1 MRSRV
6 RGLIPLIV
14 GKELHRMLFNPLV
27 VAAIVLLLLVTGL
40 ATLNS
45 ADTYLWGVRQYEE
58 VITPREESPTA
69 NLGATVAVRPS
80 PLHIIARG
88 TGDTLSRPV
97 NAMRQLE
104 AAFNIK
110 YAVGQERRQQ
120 ELVYSLVDE
129 VDTAFVLRM
138 LLPLLALL
146 ISYSV
151 VCGERQEGTLRQ
163 VLSNSVS
170 RRRLLTGKLI
180 AGAMTLLAVVVMI
193 FLVTLGVI
201 WSKEIQFSLG
211 DSWRLLVIAVA
222 VYLYAFT
229 FLVIG
234 ILVSSSVSNQD
245 LSILVCLAIWCLLV
259 IVAPGVAS
267 GMAES
272 LSPAPPTH
280 LVYTEKLALERSIRG
295 GDAMEGSPENM
306 REVNERALER
316 ISGIDS
322 DFFNAV
328 SRQEALARNIGL
340 FSPALNFDAV
350 AMAFA
355 GSSIE
360 EEHEMMRQLR
370 RHFRVVSRYDD
381 LETALFQRT
390 TPDELPPFEYQ
401 PLGQSVLAART
412 VLHWGAMAVTILLL
426 LAASY
431 LLFNRYD
438 VR

>member
-1 MRSRV
+1 MRSQV
-6 RGLIPLIV
+6 RGLMAMVV

-27 VAAIVLLLLVTGL
+27 IAAVVLLLLVTAL
-40 ATLNS
+40 ATLIS
-45 ADTYLWGVRQYEE
+45 TDTYIWGVRQYEE
-58 VITPREESPTA
+58 VVTPREESPTA

-110 YAVGQERRQQ
+110 YSVGQERRQQ
-120 ELVYSLVDE
+120 ELVYSLVDD
-129 VDTAFVLRM
+129 VDTSFVLRM
-138 LLPLLALL
+138 LLPVLALL
-146 ISYSV
+146 MSYSV

-163 VLSNSVS
+163 VLSNPVS
-170 RRRLLTGKLI
+170 RRSLLTGKII
-180 AGAMTLLAVVVMI
+180 AGAMTLLVVVAMI
-193 FLVTLGVI
+193 FLVTLLVI
-201 WSKEIQFSLG
+201 WSKDIQFTADEGL
-211 DSWRLLVIAVA
+211 RLLLIAVA
-222 VYLYAFT
+222 VYLYALT
-229 FLVIG
+229 FLLIG
-234 ILVSSSVSNQD
+234 ILVSASVSNQD

-259 IVAPGVAS
+259 IVAPGAS
-267 GMAES
+267 AGIAEL

-295 GDAMEGSPENM
+295 GDAMEGSAENM
-306 REVNERALER
+306 REVNERTLGML
-316 ISGIDS
+316 SGIDS
-322 DFFNAV
+322 EFFNAV

-340 FSPALNFDAV
+340 VSPSLNLDAI
-350 AMAFA
+350 AMAYA

-370 RHFRVVSRYDD
+370 RHFREVSRYDD
-381 LETALFQRT
+381 LESELFQRT
-390 TPDELPPFEYQ
+390 KPDELPPFEYQ
-401 PLGQSVLAART
+401 PLGQGALVART
-412 VLHWGAMAVTILLL
+412 ILHWGAMAVTMLLL

-431 LLFNRYD
+431 LRFNRYD

>member
-1 MRSRV
+1 MKSQV
-6 RGLIPLIV
+6 RGLMAMVV

-27 VAAIVLLLLVTGL
+27 VAAVVLLLLVTAL
-40 ATLNS
+40 ATLIS
-45 ADTYLWGVRQYEE
+45 TDTYIWGVRQYEE

-110 YAVGQERRQQ
+110 YSVGQERRQQ
-120 ELVYSLVDE
+120 ELVYSLVDD
-129 VDTAFVLRM
+129 VDTSFVLRM

-146 ISYSV
+146 LSYSV

-163 VLSNSVS
+163 VLSNPVS
-170 RRRLLTGKLI
+170 RRSLLTGKII
-180 AGAMTLLAVVVMI
+180 AGAMTLLVVVAMI
-193 FLVTLGVI
+193 FLVTLLVI
-201 WSKEIQFSLG
+201 WSKDIQLAADEG
-211 DSWRLLVIAVA
+211 LRLLVIAIA
-222 VYLYAFT
+222 VYFYALT
-229 FLVIG
+229 FLLIG
-234 ILVSSSVSNQD
+234 ILVSASVSNQD

-259 IVAPGVAS
+259 IVAPGAS
-267 GMAES
+267 AGIAEL

-295 GDAMEGSPENM
+295 GDAMEGSAENM
-306 REVNERALER
+306 RKVNERTLGMLN
-316 ISGIDS
+316 GIDS

-340 FSPALNFDAV
+340 VSPALNLDAI
-350 AMAFA
+350 AMAYA

-370 RHFRVVSRYDD
+370 RHFREVSRYDD
-381 LETALFQRT
+381 LEAVLFQRT
-390 TPDELPPFEYQ
+390 KPDELPPFEYQ
-401 PLGQSVLAART
+401 PLGQSALVART

-431 LLFNRYD
+431 LRFNRYD